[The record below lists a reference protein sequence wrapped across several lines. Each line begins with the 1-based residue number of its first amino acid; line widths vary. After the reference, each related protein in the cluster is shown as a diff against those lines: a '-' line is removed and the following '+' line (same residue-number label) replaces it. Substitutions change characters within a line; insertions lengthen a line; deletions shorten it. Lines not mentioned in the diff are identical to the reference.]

1 MNNFPYPSD
10 SKLYGKEPQ
19 YTCSKKYCQSLSPS
33 SYQGS
38 TVLSLDLMLY
48 FHYNQNM
55 RYSQGFWYF
64 AWSRSRKVQVNPRNP
79 AKFTKTR
86 KIPQNSVEILSN
98 TCLYNIFETFFSY
111 RGYLLAVNL
120 QIYLGTSSLK
130 RANRLCCEKLG
141 TSHDVK
147 GFAIGSFLE
156 CIVVERANDD
166 LC

>member
-55 RYSQGFWYF
+55 RYSQGF
-64 AWSRSRKVQVNPRNP
+64 
-79 AKFTKTR
+79 
-86 KIPQNSVEILSN
+86 
-98 TCLYNIFETFFSY
+98 
-111 RGYLLAVNL
+111 
-120 QIYLGTSSLK
+120 
-130 RANRLCCEKLG
+130 
-141 TSHDVK
+141 
-147 GFAIGSFLE
+147 
-156 CIVVERANDD
+156 
-166 LC
+166 